1 MICVNNYDF
10 DSQAVDEFFSTKS
23 SQKQDIKAIQ
33 LVTQLFVHFT
43 STLTPPPP
51 PPPPPLPLS
60 PPPPP
65 PLSPSPHLV
74 P

>member
-33 LVTQLFVHFT
+33 LVMQLFVHFT
-43 STLTPPPP
+43 STLTPPPSPP

-60 PPPPP
+60 P
-65 PLSPSPHLV
+65 SPHLV